1 MAPNAFNEVLLTSS
15 SCPEIDEQQEIELIQ
30 ELSES
35 LQKASTQKEGQLG
48 AQLQNLI
55 SQVVEIQN
63 NLVEVSKAST
73 AQIPNRKKAEM
84 LTELHWRLN
93 DLKLEIKAFQSL
105 YVASRNQI
113 KALKYQIDRHHFSV

>member
-1 MAPNAFNEVLLTSS
+1 MQIAPNAFNEVLLTSS
-15 SCPEIDEQQEIELIQ
+15 SCPEFDEQQEIELIQ

-35 LQKASTQKEGQLG
+35 LQKASTLKEGQLG
-48 AQLQNLI
+48 AQLQNLT

-84 LTELHWRLN
+84 LTELH
-93 DLKLEIKAFQSL
+93 
-105 YVASRNQI
+105 
-113 KALKYQIDRHHFSV
+113 